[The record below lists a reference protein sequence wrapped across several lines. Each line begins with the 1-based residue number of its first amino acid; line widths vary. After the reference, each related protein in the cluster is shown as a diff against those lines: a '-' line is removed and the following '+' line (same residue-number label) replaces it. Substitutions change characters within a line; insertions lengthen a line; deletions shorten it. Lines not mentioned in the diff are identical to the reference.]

1 MNQELAMFPKQSVSA
16 KKRAVPPSGRLVK
29 KEASALP
36 LTVHEMYTLIWDD
49 GNYVKKAYKE
59 A

>member
-1 MNQELAMFPKQSVSA
+1 M
-16 KKRAVPPSGRLVK
+16 PPNGRLVK
-29 KEASALP
+29 KEDTVLP
-36 LTVHEMYTLIWDD
+36 LTVHEMYILIWND